1 MEERHPEWLK
11 VPEVAE
17 VLRIARSRAYELVGT
32 GEIPSV
38 RIGRSVRVSRTELEH
53 WLEEQRYPEARQR

>member
-1 MEERHPEWLK
+1 MDERHPEWLK

-17 VLRIARSRAYELVGT
+17 VLRIARSRAYELVGS

-38 RIGRSVRVSRTELEH
+38 RIGRSVRVNRKELER
-53 WLEEQRYPEARQR
+53 WLAEQRQPRAGWK